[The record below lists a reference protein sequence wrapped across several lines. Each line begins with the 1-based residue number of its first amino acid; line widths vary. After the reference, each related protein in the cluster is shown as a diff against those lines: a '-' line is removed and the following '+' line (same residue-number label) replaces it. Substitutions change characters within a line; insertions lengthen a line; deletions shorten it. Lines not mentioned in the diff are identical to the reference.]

1 MFAINI
7 ASPVYERWEALQ
19 VYKVTFTENIKNK
32 PKDISMQSTILSQSL
47 DLCHLLAGAHMPY
60 TPMLLMENPEAFY
73 ALMHTSLWLI
83 SVGSETN
90 TG

>member
-1 MFAINI
+1 
-7 ASPVYERWEALQ
+7 
-19 VYKVTFTENIKNK
+19 
-32 PKDISMQSTILSQSL
+32 MQSTILSQSL
-47 DLCHLLAGAHMPY
+47 DLCHLLSGAHMPY
-60 TPMLLMENPEAFY
+60 AHMLLMENPEAFC

>member
-1 MFAINI
+1 
-7 ASPVYERWEALQ
+7 
-19 VYKVTFTENIKNK
+19 
-32 PKDISMQSTILSQSL
+32 MQSRILSQSL
-47 DLCHLLAGAHMPY
+47 DLCHLLSGAHMPY
-60 TPMLLMENPEAFY
+60 AHMLLMENPEAFC